1 MGSPAEPVSGLPDPI
16 EHALELAYAYLN
28 RRDRTV
34 SEVRTHLERRDL
46 DPAAVDEALATLT
59 DQGYLDDGRFARLFA
74 QDKRE
79 LEQWGTE
86 RIRGNLAARGLDRE
100 LIDAALGG
108 DSPETELE
116 RARALLERRF
126 PSPPRD
132 PRERERAVGV
142 LLRKGY
148 DSDTAL
154 DAVRAY
160 ARETADHH

>member
-1 MGSPAEPVSGLPDPI
+1 MGSPGEPVPDLPGPI

-34 SEVRTHLERRDL
+34 SEVRTHLERHDL
-46 DPAAVDEALATLT
+46 DPAAVTGALATQT
-59 DQGYLDDGRFARLFA
+59 DRGYLDDARFARLFA

-79 LEQWGTE
+79 LEQWGAE
-86 RIRGNLAARGLDRE
+86 RIRDNLAARGLDRE
-100 LIDAALGG
+100 LIDAAVGE

-126 PSPPRD
+126 PSPPRE
-132 PRERERAVGV
+132 PRERDRAVGV

-148 DSDTAL
+148 GSDTAL

-160 ARETADHH
+160 ARETADDH